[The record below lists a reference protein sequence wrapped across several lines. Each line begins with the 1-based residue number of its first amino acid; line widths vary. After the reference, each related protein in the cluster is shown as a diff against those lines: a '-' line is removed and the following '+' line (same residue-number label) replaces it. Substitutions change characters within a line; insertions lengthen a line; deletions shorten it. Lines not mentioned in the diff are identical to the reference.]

1 MIYFWFTVLGVSGY
15 FLLKMYH
22 QRMANRAISS
32 ANIYLAIIK
41 KLERS
46 DFWFDQTGFI
56 LLREE
61 RKEINGL
68 RYELIR
74 SLDIF
79 YESRSW
85 ESARALRGSVRRLGD
100 YLELHL
106 PEDVLINLGFY
117 DHE

>member
-1 MIYFWFTVLGVSGY
+1 MIYFWFTILLVSGY

-46 DFWFDQTGFI
+46 DFWCIETGLI
-56 LLREE
+56 LLHEE
-61 RKEINGL
+61 QDEINRI
-68 RYELIR
+68 RYELRRAI
-74 SLDIF
+74 DIL
-79 YESRSW
+79 YETRSW
-85 ESARALRGSVRRLGD
+85 ESARALRRSVRRLGD
-100 YLELHL
+100 YMELHL
-106 PEDVLINLGFY
+106 PEDVLIEFGFY